1 MNTGVPQPIVVRAL
15 VISGVVIIVVALILA
30 ATVDPIAGF
39 AALLG
44 VIDLGLAW
52 AFASGRFGGSADVGS
67 EGAPRED
74 PAEDP
79 SYNPY
84 ARED

>member
-1 MNTGVPQPIVVRAL
+1 MPQPLVARAL
-15 VISGVVIIVVALILA
+15 AVSGVVIIVVALVLA
-30 ATVDPIAGF
+30 ATVNPIAGF

-52 AFASGRFGGSADVGS
+52 AFASGRFGGSAEVDN
-67 EGAPRED
+67 EAAPPD